1 MAQKPTV
8 QISVRCDQEYAD
20 AIDAY
25 CRYLSQKRHT
35 LVSRSDLIRLSVA
48 VMKVPSDA
56 PEELKRAMER
66 IAGSSWT

>member
-48 VMKVPSDA
+48 RMPVPDDA
-56 PEELKRAMER
+56 PEDLKRALER